1 MTEYLVA
8 FCLMIV
14 GFLYSSV
21 GHGGA
26 SGYIAVL
33 TLFSIPMIQYKPVVL
48 LLNIIIASLALV
60 QYWRAGHFSWK
71 LCWPFVLTSIPAAY
85 LGSSVAVHSRIYN
98 VLLGI
103 ALIVPVLK
111 FAGWLP
117 GSKEKEQ
124 IKPLHLMGALLIGA
138 FIGFLSGLLN
148 IGGGIFLSPVVL
160 LLGWARMKQAA
171 ALSAAFIVV
180 NSISGL
186 LAIKGLTIELS
197 SAEIT
202 WMAGA
207 IIGGTAGSYLGSHKF
222 GNHAVS
228 SILALVLAIASVK
241 LIFFS

>member
-1 MTEYLVA
+1 MTEYLIA

-26 SGYIAVL
+26 SGYIAIL
-33 TLFSIPMIQYKPVVL
+33 TLFSIPMMEYKPVVL

-60 QYWRAGHFSWK
+60 QYWRAGHFSWR
-71 LCWPFVLTSIPAAY
+71 LCWPFMLTSIPAAY
-85 LGSSVAVHSRIYN
+85 LGSSVAVHSRVYN
-98 VLLGI
+98 ILLGV
-103 ALIVPVLK
+103 ALVVPVLK

-117 GSKEKEQ
+117 GSKEREE
-124 IKPLHLMGALLIGA
+124 IRPLNLLSALLIGA
-138 FIGFLSGLLN
+138 VIGFLSGLLN

-171 ALSAAFIVV
+171 AISAAFIVV

-186 LAIKGLTIELS
+186 LAMKGFSMDLS
-197 SAEIT
+197 STKIT

-207 IIGGTAGSYLGSHKF
+207 IIGGIAGSYLGSHKF
-222 GNHAVS
+222 GNRAVS

>member
-33 TLFSIPMIQYKPVVL
+33 TLFSIPMMEYKPVVL

-71 LCWPFVLTSIPAAY
+71 LCWPFVMTSIPAAY
-85 LGSSVAVHSRIYN
+85 LGSSVAVHSRVYN
-98 VLLGI
+98 ILLGV

-117 GSKEKEQ
+117 GSKDNEEVR
-124 IKPLHLMGALLIGA
+124 PVNLPGALIIGA

-171 ALSAAFIVV
+171 AVSAAFIVV
-180 NSISGL
+180 NSLSGF
-186 LAIKGLTIELS
+186 LAIKNLS
-197 SAEIT
+197 LEFSPREIT

-207 IIGGTAGSYLGSHKF
+207 IIGGIAGSYLGSHKF
-222 GNHAVS
+222 GNCAVS
-228 SILALVLAIASVK
+228 SVLALVLAIASVK